1 MADSIVIFTF
11 HICYSYDYSFPDG
24 THSLVFLCITGAP
37 NGTLMMLCISFALIL
52 RQKTCSAYSMSLHNA
67 YVFEE
72 SAVSSRLR
80 PKSVGLYLSARGC
93 VVQKR
98 RRAPQLSGRR
108 VNQSRTELCEA
119 ACESETRMRGRTH
132 NAHSFRHS
140 MFADTFACCT
150 RRAMTKQDSKVVAS
164 FLVASN

>member
-72 SAVSSRLR
+72 SAVSLRLR
-80 PKSVGLYLSARGC
+80 PKRVGLYLSSRGC
-93 VVQKR
+93 VVHKR
-98 RRAPQLSGRR
+98 QRAPQLSGRR
-108 VNQSRTELCEA
+108 ANQSRTGFAKPRASPKHECAVEHTTRTAFGTVCSRTRLRA
-119 ACESETRMRGRTH
+119 AREE
-132 NAHSFRHS
+132 
-140 MFADTFACCT
+140 
-150 RRAMTKQDSKVVAS
+150 Q
-164 FLVASN
+164 